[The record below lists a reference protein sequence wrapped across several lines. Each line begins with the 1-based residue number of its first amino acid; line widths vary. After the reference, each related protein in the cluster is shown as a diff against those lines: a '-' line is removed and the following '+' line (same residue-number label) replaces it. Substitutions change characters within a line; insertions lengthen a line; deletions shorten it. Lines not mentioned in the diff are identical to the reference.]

1 MHASITN
8 HVRWSEIK
16 FMFFWLQVSVG
27 TLLAFT
33 IVAVSILILRYVPPD
48 EVPLP
53 PSMQESFHL
62 NQECDEERDR
72 GLLGVGNCNL
82 SQTKD
87 VIVVVESVKD
97 PLIDKRL
104 HKGNTNLLSSFI
116 QFHCSTTDTTSVLE
130 YLSPT
135 SSFLN

>member
-1 MHASITN
+1 MKQKLRAGLYTHASITN

-16 FMFFWLQVSVG
+16 KNVFLLQVSVG

-53 PSMQESFHL
+53 PSMQESFRL
-62 NQECDEERDR
+62 NQECNEENNR

-82 SQTKD
+82 SETKD
-87 VIVVVESVKD
+87 VIVVVESIND

-104 HKGNTNLLSSFI
+104 HKGTQSCFQVLFNFVVPQQI
-116 QFHCSTTDTTSVLE
+116 HFTSA
-130 YLSPT
+130 S
-135 SSFLN
+135 

>member
-1 MHASITN
+1 M
-8 HVRWSEIK
+8 
-16 FMFFWLQVSVG
+16 QVSVG

-53 PSMQESFHL
+53 PSMQESFRL
-62 NQECDEERDR
+62 NQECDEETGSD
-72 GLLGVGNCNL
+72 LLGVGNCNL

-87 VIVVVESVKD
+87 VIVVVDSVKD

-104 HKGNTNLLSSFI
+104 HKGNINLLSGFI
-116 QFHCSTTDTTSVLE
+116 QFRCSTTDTLYFS
-130 YLSPT
+130 
-135 SSFLN
+135 